1 MSQEGV
7 FQLITNTGIQSNL
20 IYNFDLLQ
28 QSICSHAKHRTDKL
42 TNLEL
47 LAQLQN
53 EWKAKGNSLSTFPNV
68 DLESVD
74 YKTRRKNIAAQIME
88 KTTDWLPTIQDI
100 EKTHIMYVNSTFK
113 PIIAMASSYRKVGA
127 NGQSNTTLGSKLTF
141 TVPVNGE
148 FVNDMVVNLKLVGL
162 HATLSQDKVRYV
174 ELLGHKLF
182 KRTSFK
188 MRNNLLDEYTPEV
201 ANVAL
206 QHHIPIGKEEG
217 YLRMIGQEVK
227 KEGFLTADA
236 AVDEVREYRYFG
248 DGPQTFKTIQPTLDL
263 WIPLHFWFKD
273 IRTPL
278 PNFMVPYGETNVEIE
293 LESDTNLIAYAN
305 YSLTTGPVYVA
316 PVLRDC
322 NLYVNHLYFAPEI
335 YKLFRNRVS
344 EQLIRVHRLQTVS
357 SVTRNSDSILLN
369 SLKWPVEQMYV
380 AFRPTANLSNS
391 QKWHRNAAITTN
403 NVKEAV
409 VTGVATIQV
418 NTASYF
424 TETPVVSTLSLTAS
438 SIPIYPEAPLAFY
451 NSYLNYR
458 FGASY
463 KCPQDL
469 GWALFNFAQKPDEPN
484 PSGHFDS
491 SNDREMYL
499 SYTAALD
506 SSNTPLISADN
517 PCDIIIVAQCLN
529 VLTTKDRMAVL
540 KYST

>member
-1 MSQEGV
+1 MSQEGI

-28 QSICSHAKHRTDKL
+28 QSICAHAKNRTERL
-42 TNLEL
+42 ANMEL
-47 LAQLQN
+47 LAQLQK
-53 EWKAKGNSLSTFPNV
+53 EWTNKGNKLNDFPSV
-68 DLESVD
+68 DLDSAQYRD
-74 YKTRRKNIAAQIME
+74 RKRAIAAEITA
-88 KTTDWLPTIQDI
+88 KTYDWMPTIQDI
-100 EKTHIMYVNSTFK
+100 EKTHMMFVNSTFK

-127 NGQSNTTLGSKLTF
+127 NGGPNRTLGSRLVF

-162 HATLSQDKVRYV
+162 QATLAQDKVRYV

-182 KRTSFK
+182 KRTQFK
-188 MRNNLLDEYTPEV
+188 VRNNLLDEYTPEV

-206 QHHIPIGKEEG
+206 QHYVPVGKEEG

-248 DGPQTFKTIQPTLDL
+248 DGPQTFKTTQPTLEL
-263 WIPLHFWFKD
+263 WVPLHFWFKD

-278 PNFMVPYGETNVEIE
+278 PNFMIPWGETNVEIE
-293 LESDTNLIAYAN
+293 LESDANLIAYAN
-305 YSLTTGPVYVA
+305 YSGTGGPVYVA
-316 PVLRDC
+316 PTVRDC

-344 EQLIRVHRLQTVS
+344 EQLIRVHRIQTVQN
-357 SVTRNSDSILLN
+357 VTRNSDSILLN

-380 AFRPTANLSNS
+380 AFRPVANLSNS

-403 NVKEAV
+403 TVKEAV

-424 TETPVVSTLSLTAS
+424 TETPVVSTLSLIAS
-438 SIPIYPEAPLAFY
+438 GIPIYPEAPIAFY

-458 FGASY
+458 YGDLH
-463 KCPQDL
+463 KCPRDL

-499 SYTAALD
+499 AYTAALD
-506 SSNTPLISADN
+506 NSNNPLISGAA
-517 PCDIIIVAQCLN
+517 PCDIIVVARCLN
-529 VLTTKDRMAVL
+529 ILTAKDKMAVL